1 GRVQPPHSAASFRDG
16 LVGGQVLRPAL
27 EDLGAF
33 QVTHVAAVDVQHAR
47 GLLACGGQHRVLRVV
62 VGQYEP
68 GDLLGHV
75 HEQLVPVR
83 LGEVARPNFA
93 VQHDLDVDLVVGGV
107 HPCRVVDEVGV
118 APTAQAG
125 ELDTGGLGHTQ
136 VATLTHDLGTQL
148 GRIDAHL
155 VVGLVTDLGVGL
167 RGGLDVGADT
177 AVPHQVHGGAQD
189 PADEF
194 VRAQLRD
201 LVLDT
206 EHFTY
211 LRGHRNRLG
220 GAR

>member
-1 GRVQPPHSAASFRDG
+1 
-16 LVGGQVLRPAL
+16 
-27 EDLGAF
+27 AF

-118 APTAQAG
+118 DPTAQAG
-125 ELDTGGLGHTQ
+125 ELDTGGLGPAQ
-136 VATLTHDLGTQL
+136 VASLSPVLGTQ
-148 GRIDAHL
+148 RRRTDAPL
-155 VVGLVTDLGVGL
+155 LVGLVPALGLGL
-167 RGGLDVGADT
+167 HGGLDVGAHT
-177 AVPHQVHGGAQD
+177 PVPHQLHGRAQH

-194 VRAQLRD
+194 VRA
-201 LVLDT
+201 
-206 EHFTY
+206 
-211 LRGHRNRLG
+211 
-220 GAR
+220 